1 MATRK
6 KKNPFILIKESELSL
21 DYYGYEKSMLYRRT
35 LAPKKEEKKKN
46 EKVEPTF
53 DEVDDSDRYWE
64 VDEAREDKTEG
75 DVPSD
80 SDKTEN
86 KNE

>member
-75 DVPSD
+75 DVPSN

>member
-1 MATRK
+1 MATRN